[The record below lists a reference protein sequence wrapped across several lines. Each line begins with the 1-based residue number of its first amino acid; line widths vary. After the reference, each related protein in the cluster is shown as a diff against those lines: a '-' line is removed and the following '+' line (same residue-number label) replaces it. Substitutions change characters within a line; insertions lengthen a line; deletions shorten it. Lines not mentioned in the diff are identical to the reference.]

1 MHCRYLRARVLKI
14 EDSLD
19 FITAG
24 KIEGHL
30 MCAVMMEDV
39 ITRDQKCMYIHTDLC
54 ILIMIDEMI
63 MRKMMTSKFIQMM
76 KNV

>member
-39 ITRDQKCMYIHTDLC
+39 ITRD
-54 ILIMIDEMI
+54 
-63 MRKMMTSKFIQMM
+63 
-76 KNV
+76 